1 MTFIPASTQ
10 LLQAIKTNNATKV
23 EELLL
28 DSDTKRDLI
37 VNHINEHGKESL
49 VNLIPQFRSK
59 GLILSISSL
68 IRHLKVRVLTFKVYS

>member
-1 MTFIPASTQ
+1 MTFIPVSTQ
-10 LLQAIKTNNATKV
+10 LLQAIKANNATKV

-28 DSDTKRDLI
+28 DSDTKRELI
-37 VNHINEHGKESL
+37 IEHIRENGKESL

-68 IRHLKVRVLTFKVYS
+68 LDI